1 MEKTK
6 LSLDNF
12 LEEEKS
18 ASSDLLVIIESDEQN
33 KNNVTISP
41 WNKNGCNCSGKF
53 SIVKSLVESIEKTK
67 DTHYCCGGIHTV
79 VKVNFAKG
87 ASIEI
92 GDLLEQMASNS
103 NKPGTNLMHHTS
115 QPFNWSDVNP
125 DIIDNNIPFLEPYG
139 SIRQGFERCRKQQ
152 LFEKCSGG
160 FRVYE
165 IFVDILTNKLCGP
178 KVLVADYC
186 NRRFQDRNG
195 QSGSY
200 NYYNSGN
207 DIG

>member
-41 WNKNGCNCSGKF
+41 WNKSGCSCSGKF
-53 SIVKSLVESIEKTK
+53 SIPKNLIESVEKTK
-67 DTHYCCGGIHTV
+67 DTHYCCGGTHTV

-92 GDLLEQMASNS
+92 GDLLGQLVKN
-103 NKPGTNLMHHTS
+103 NKPGSNLMKRTWEA
-115 QPFNWSDVNP
+115 PFDW
-125 DIIDNNIPFLEPYG
+125 DNATPTLPL
-139 SIRQGFERCRKQQ
+139 CRKAEIRRMRCFQGRDSKLCANMQ
-152 LFEKCSGG
+152 IYRNRITGEKCGAIQIG
-160 FRVYE
+160 ECYE
-165 IFVDILTNKLCGP
+165 GECGYDGWP
-178 KVLVADYC
+178 A
-186 NRRFQDRNG
+186 
-195 QSGSY
+195 
-200 NYYNSGN
+200 
-207 DIG
+207 